1 MTAETS
7 GSVERARRANEFA
20 KPKHPGIGA
29 NLPDGARFTTI
40 EVKTNF
46 LGTVREDGAIRGR
59 AASERGPMPAGS
71 DFRPPRAPLLRHLA

>member
-1 MTAETS
+1 MTVPPPSSA
-7 GSVERARRANEFA
+7 ERARRANEFA

-59 AASERGPMPAGS
+59 AASERGLTPAGS